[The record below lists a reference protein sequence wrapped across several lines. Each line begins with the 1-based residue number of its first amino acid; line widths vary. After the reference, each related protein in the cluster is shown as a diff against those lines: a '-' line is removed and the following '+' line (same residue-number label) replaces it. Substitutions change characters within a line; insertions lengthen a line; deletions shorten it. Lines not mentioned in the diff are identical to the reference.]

1 MGRLALPREYVPI
14 LALLA
19 LAGGFGLLTLAVTF
33 LFGKRRPTAKKAAAY
48 ECGIVPQTSARGRF
62 SVKFFL
68 VAILFIVFDV
78 ETVFLYP
85 WAVAFRD
92 LGPYGFFVMLPFM
105 GLLAA
110 SLVYEWKRG
119 ALEWD

>member
-1 MGRLALPREYVPI
+1 VPREYVPI
-14 LALLA
+14 LILLA
-19 LAGGFGLLTLAVTF
+19 LAAGFAALNVAVTF
-33 LFGKRRPTAKKAAAY
+33 LFGRRRRTVEKDMAY

-78 ETVFLYP
+78 EIIFLYP
-85 WAVAFRD
+85 WAVAFREM
-92 LGPYGFFVMLPFM
+92 GGYGFAVMLPFM
-105 GLLAA
+105 GLLVA
-110 SLVYEWKRG
+110 SLIYEWRRG